1 MNGRD
6 SGGSAGSGEQS
17 TARQGARSCYE
28 GGMKLLTLAGSV
40 LAVAATAV
48 AGGLATDPDS
58 VYYRTLNKPSWQ
70 PPPPVYGLVW
80 TPLYADIALA
90 SGHVINRLN
99 EEGRV
104 RERRRL
110 IGALG
115 VNLALN
121 AGWSWLFFRYHRP
134 WVAAAECAV
143 LTASSADLVRRVG
156 SVDRRAG
163 IALAPYPAWCGFAT
177 ALTVAVARRNP
188 FRRS

>member
-1 MNGRD
+1 
-6 SGGSAGSGEQS
+6 
-17 TARQGARSCYE
+17 
-28 GGMKLLTLAGSV
+28 MKLLTLAGSV

-58 VYYRTLNKPSWQ
+58 EYYRTLKKPSWQ

-104 RERRRL
+104 HRRRL

-115 VNLALN
+115 FNLALN
-121 AGWSWLFFRYHRP
+121 AAWSWLFFAITDP
-134 WVAAAECAV
+134 
-143 LTASSADLVRRVG
+143 G
-156 SVDRRAG
+156 SPQRN
-163 IALAPYPAWCGFAT
+163 
-177 ALTVAVARRNP
+177 ARC
-188 FRRS
+188 